1 MPEKEIE
8 NGKLETPP
16 PRPAP
21 VMVVTAEGREVE
33 NVDNDGVVP
42 VEGDRIRIYRGRT
55 VIQKVY
61 HAPPVGD
68 PEPVYVENFDS
79 KQLLA
84 ALLEI
89 MTSDQALTAL
99 QVPAIAAQLNLLQ
112 LRTRPISITEPGYQS
127 AIAGL
132 VAAGALGADQG
143 NVLSTKGVRV

>member
-1 MPEKEIE
+1 MA
-8 NGKLETPP
+8 T
-16 PRPAP
+16 
-21 VMVVTAEGREVE
+21 VE
-33 NVDNDGVVP
+33 NLTNPGNEPADGDV
-42 VEGDRIRIYRGRT
+42 IRINHGRT

-61 HAPPVGD
+61 HARAVGD
-68 PEPVYVENFDS
+68 AEPVYLENFNS

-143 NVLSTKGVRV
+143 NVFSTKGIRV